1 MPKVEFDD
9 PGANRAMGS
18 VGCRRSVPVTA
29 ISTRRHRTVS
39 RQAGRADPGGDLS
52 GAVFVKPLGKVPQ
65 MRVLPAREIGRGAL
79 TAPAIFLHSTRVAAA
94 ARFR

>member
-9 PGANRAMGS
+9 PGANLAMGS

-52 GAVFVKPLGKVPQ
+52 GAVFGKVPQ
-65 MRVLPAREIGRGAL
+65 MRVLPAREIGRVL
-79 TAPAIFLHSTRVAAA
+79 
-94 ARFR
+94 